1 MTNKGFRAVPYAM
14 FLALMGCQDGSV
26 PVADTNSTPN
36 NSAAAET
43 WHTHGDAD
51 KLVWVRS
58 DIEEGEFLISL
69 GHHGEHF
76 HGGDDIEPA
85 ISISRREEDVSDAV
99 VYNSL
104 VVEEGTTVLCEEHAT
119 VFEPKTDEEPAHYA
133 QGTLTIPKET
143 QTFLIRFRVQLP
155 GVDAESK
162 HDITLDVSH

>member
-1 MTNKGFRAVPYAM
+1 MIHNGFQTAFIVAI
-14 FLALMGCQDGSV
+14 LGTIGCHDGQT
-26 PVADTNSTPN
+26 PVVESPPTPPD
-36 NSAAAET
+36 SAAAET
-43 WHTHGDAD
+43 GHTHGDAD

-85 ISISRREEDVSDAV
+85 ISISRGEEDVSDAV

-104 VVEEGTTVLCEEHAT
+104 VAEEGETVLCEEQAT

-133 QGTLTIPKET
+133 QGGLTIPKET
-143 QTFLIRFRVQLP
+143 PTFLIRFRIQLP
-155 GVDAESK
+155 GVEAEST